1 MVSLNIMKKLLQ
13 KLGTLFSKKGAE
25 TETEVD
31 YVAELSFY
39 VDKEEN
45 VDINCSYKEDGEYR
59 RIFARLLMHVNC
71 GNLSSDTLEIIYQE
85 CKENDKDR
93 EYADLLT
100 NISEAYHIHAMENT
114 VTEPDIS
121 QKPTDPL
128 IKPTQV
134 INSEENVD
142 LF

>member
-1 MVSLNIMKKLLQ
+1 MKKLLQ
-13 KLGTLFSKKGAE
+13 KLGTLFSKKEVE

-31 YVAELSFY
+31 YVAELAFY
-39 VDKEEN
+39 ADKEEN
-45 VDINCSYKEDGEYR
+45 IYINCSYKEEEEYR
-59 RIFARLLMHVNC
+59 RIFAHLLMSVNC
-71 GNLSSDTLEIIYQE
+71 GNLSSETLEIIYQE
-85 CKENDKDR
+85 CKENDKER

-100 NISEAYHIHAMENT
+100 NISEAYRIHVMENI
-114 VTEPDIS
+114 VTESDIP
-121 QKPTDPL
+121 QKLTDPL

>member
-13 KLGTLFSKKGAE
+13 KLGTLFSKKVVE

-39 VDKEEN
+39 ADKEEN
-45 VDINCSYKEDGEYR
+45 IYINCSYKEEEEYR
-59 RIFARLLMHVNC
+59 RIFAHLLMSVNC
-71 GNLSSDTLEIIYQE
+71 GNLSSETLEIIYQE
-85 CKENDKDR
+85 CKENDKER

-100 NISEAYHIHAMENT
+100 NISEAYRIHVMENI
-114 VTEPDIS
+114 VTESDTP
-121 QKPTDPL
+121 QKLTDPL